1 MKLLS
6 KLLPTDE
13 TSSFLLSASFLSAG
27 MRVAG
32 VALGYLSHLVVSR
45 MVGVH
50 GYGIYLIALSWALVL
65 ALLARLGFDQAPIRF
80 STLYLESGEAGLFRG
95 FIRTALGTV
104 TFASVLVSST
114 FVAIGVAASSAGLGV
129 IIAAALVILPQAML
143 SVVAVIIRSSMRI
156 FASQF
161 YDQLLRPMLQIAL
174 LVALVLAGRHVGAAD
189 ALAATAVASFAAL
202 GAAAFHFRRIFSH
215 TRSAPADYSPVRS
228 WFSLSVPL
236 LLIAVSQELLNQLEI
251 ILLGLLGDAREAGL
265 FGAAWRLA
273 SLVVFVLG
281 TYGVV
286 CGPVVASALHK
297 RDFVELNRVVQF
309 AARLTT
315 VSGAVAIVVLIF
327 AGRFLLRI
335 FGPEFDSAY
344 PALVVLLVGG
354 AANAFTGV
362 VAYLLT
368 LTGHERTGV
377 AIFGGALLVSFVL
390 NLLLIP
396 LFGAVGAAIASS
408 VAMSTWNL
416 AMAYWARRELGID
429 ATALGRPMRVS
440 PAA

>member
-1 MKLLS
+1 MRLLQ
-6 KLLPTDE
+6 KFLPRDE
-13 TSSFLLSASFLSAG
+13 TSGFLLSASLLSAA

-32 VALGYLSHLVVSR
+32 VALGYLGHLVVSR
-45 MVGVH
+45 LVGVH
-50 GYGIYLIALSWALVL
+50 DYGIYLIALSWALVL
-65 ALLARLGFDQAPIRF
+65 ALLARLGFDQAPIRY

-95 FIRTALGTV
+95 FIRTAVGTV
-104 TFASVLVSST
+104 TLASLLVTGVFVL
-114 FVAIGVAASSAGLGV
+114 IGATARAASLGV
-129 IIAAALVILPQAML
+129 VIAAAFVVFPQALL
-143 SVVAVIIRSSMRI
+143 SVIAVIIRSSRRI

-161 YDQLLRPMLQIAL
+161 YDQIFRPVLQIAL
-174 LVALVLAGRHVGAAD
+174 LGALVLTGRHVGAAD
-189 ALAATAVASFAAL
+189 ALAATAIASLAAL
-202 GAAAFHFRRIFSH
+202 GMAAFHFRRIFSH
-215 TRSAPADYSPVRS
+215 TRGATADYGPARS

-251 ILLGLLGDAREAGL
+251 ILLGVFGNAREAGL

-273 SLVVFVLG
+273 SLVVFMLG

-297 RDFVELNRVVQF
+297 KDFAELNRVVQF
-309 AARLTT
+309 AARLTA
-315 VSGAVAIVVLIF
+315 VSGAGAILLLVVA
-327 AGRFLLRI
+327 GKFLLSI
-335 FGPEFDSAY
+335 FGPEFDAGY
-344 PALVVLLVGG
+344 PALIMLLIGG

-377 AIFGGALLVSFVL
+377 AIFGGALLISFVL

-396 LFGAVGAAIASS
+396 RFGAVGAATASS

-416 AMAYWARRELGID
+416 AMAFWVRRELGID
-429 ATALGRPMRVS
+429 ATALGRPMR
-440 PAA
+440 PAHVA

>member
-1 MKLLS
+1 MRLFNKFI
-6 KLLPTDE
+6 PRDE
-13 TSSFLLSASFLSAG
+13 TAGFLLSASLLSAA
-27 MRVAG
+27 MRVGG

-45 MVGVH
+45 TVGVH

-65 ALLARLGFDQAPIRF
+65 ALLARLGFDQAPIRYT
-80 STLYLESGEAGLFRG
+80 TLYFESGEFGALRG

-104 TFASVLVSST
+104 ALASVFVSGA
-114 FVAIGVAASSAGLGV
+114 FVLIGTAASTADMAV

-143 SVVAVIIRSSMRI
+143 SVVAVIIRSSKRI

-161 YDQLLRPMLQIAL
+161 YDQLLRPVLQIAL

-309 AARLTT
+309 AARLTAA
-315 VSGAVAIVVLIF
+315 SGAFAIVVLVL
-327 AGRFLLRI
+327 AGKFLLRI
-335 FGPEFDSAY
+335 FGPEFDAAY
-344 PALVVLLVGG
+344 PALVVLLAGG
-354 AANAFTGV
+354 AVNAFTGV

-368 LTGHERTGV
+368 MTGHERTGV
-377 AIFGGALLVSFVL
+377 AIFGGALLVSFIL
-390 NLLLIP
+390 NLVLIP
-396 LFGAVGAAIASS
+396 LLGALGAAISS
-408 VAMSTWNL
+408 TVAMSTWNL
-416 AMAYWARRELGID
+416 AMAYWVRRELGID
-429 ATALGRPMRVS
+429 ATALGRPMRLAHVT
-440 PAA
+440 